1 MIILN
6 QVEDPD
12 KSSSTSNLKFKENLR
27 NLIDTIK
34 DPAQTDEEFL
44 EKSILEALEYKE
56 GRKYLEEMIQK
67 VEKLLLE
74 VKERDESIKAKQQEI
89 REERE
94 KLESKL
100 LASTP
105 HANPSTPSRDHRKFR
120 EEAHR
125 IHWNTEKKIQRKV
138 INTEIDDLISHL
150 ESRWA
155 ELDKLELSR
164 LKELMEQ
171 NRKEEKK

>member
-6 QVEDPD
+6 QVEDPN
-12 KSSSTSNLKFKENLR
+12 KSSSNLKFKEKLR
-27 NLIDTIK
+27 NLIDTFK
-34 DPAQTDEEFL
+34 EPEQSDEEFL
-44 EKSILEALEYKE
+44 EKSVLEALEYKE
-56 GRKYLEEMIQK
+56 GKKQLEDMIQK
-67 VEKLLLE
+67 VEKMLLE
-74 VKERDESIKAKQQEI
+74 VKDREEFIAEEQKEIKQ
-89 REERE
+89 ERE

-105 HANPSTPSRDHRKFR
+105 HANTSASSRDIRKFR

-125 IHWNTEKKIQRKV
+125 IHWNTEKNIQRKV

-155 ELDKLELSR
+155 ELDKLELNR

>member
-1 MIILN
+1 MVILN
-6 QVEDPD
+6 QVEDSD
-12 KSSSTSNLKFKENLR
+12 KSSSNFKIKEKLR

-34 DPAQTDEEFL
+34 EPAISDEEFI
-44 EKSILEALEYKE
+44 EKSILDALEYKE
-56 GRKYLEEMIQK
+56 SRRYLEDMIQK
-67 VEKLLLE
+67 VEKLLIE
-74 VKERDESIKAKQQEI
+74 VKDREEFIKTRQQEI

-100 LASTP
+100 IASTP
-105 HANPSTPSRDHRKFR
+105 HANPSISSKDQRRFR

-125 IHWNTEKKIQRKV
+125 IRWNTEKQIDRRV
-138 INTEIDDLISHL
+138 INTEIDEMLRHL

-164 LKELMEQ
+164 LKEIMEKS
-171 NRKEEKK
+171 RKSEKK